1 MGRGELEEE
10 GGRVAKAILVAVLPR
25 CLEEGTKDYTLA
37 FLISGVVIDAGAD
50 VVRRKGFAELARR
63 LGIGFGG
70 ENVSADEEYGWG
82 IPFQDGFFEG
92 TEGEAR

>member
-10 GGRVAKAILVAVLPR
+10 GGRVAKAILVAVLPGR
-25 CLEEGTKDYTLA
+25 LEEGAKNYTLA
-37 FLISGVVIDAGAD
+37 FLVSGVVLGAGGNVAW
-50 VVRRKGFAELARR
+50 RKGFAELARR
-63 LGIGFGG
+63 LRIGVGG

-92 TEGEAR
+92 TEGETR